1 MFGASRVESVRS
13 RHVWRLARRS
23 RPNDE
28 LSEPTVLERLARV
41 SARIAA
47 TGRNPDEVAIVAVTK
62 GFDVSVCRLA
72 LQAGLRSLGENR
84 VQEALK
90 KMDEVPGA
98 DWHLIGHL
106 QTNKVKQAAGRFA
119 LIQSVDSVRLAEA
132 IARHAPSQAVLIEV
146 NIARE
151 PQKSGAAPEDA
162 LELAVGVANLLDLQG
177 LMGMGPVTGD
187 PAPAFNELRRLH
199 DDVEQRVGKGLPV
212 LSMGMSGDFEAALA
226 AGSTMLRLGQALFGP
241 RATQPQ

>member
-1 MFGASRVESVRS
+1 VT
-13 RHVWRLARRS
+13 
-23 RPNDE
+23 
-28 LSEPTVLERLARV
+28 EPTILERLARV

-90 KMDEVPGA
+90 KMDDVPNA
-98 DWHLIGHL
+98 AWHLIGHL
-106 QTNKVKQAAGRFA
+106 QTNKLKQAVGRFA
-119 LIQSVDSVRLAEA
+119 LIQTVDSLRLAQE
-132 IARHAPSQAVLIEV
+132 IARHAPNQAVLVEV
-146 NIARE
+146 NIARKA
-151 PQKSGAAPEDA
+151 QRSGVAPEDA
-162 LELAVGVANLLDLQG
+162 LELVANVATMLDLHG
-177 LMGMGPVTGD
+177 LMGMGPSTGD

-199 DDVEQRVGKGLPV
+199 DQAEQRIGKGLPV
-212 LSMGMSGDFEAALA
+212 LSMGMSGDFEAALV

-241 RATQPQ
+241 RAA

>member
-1 MFGASRVESVRS
+1 VT
-13 RHVWRLARRS
+13 
-23 RPNDE
+23 
-28 LSEPTVLERLARV
+28 EPTILERLARV

-72 LQAGLRSLGENR
+72 LQAGLRNLGENR

-90 KMDEVPGA
+90 KMDDVDGA
-98 DWHLIGHL
+98 EWHLIGHL

-119 LIQSVDSVRLAEA
+119 LIQTVDSLRLAQE
-132 IARHAPSQAVLIEV
+132 ITRHAPNQAVLVEV

-151 PQKSGAAPEDA
+151 PQRSGVAPEDA
-162 LELAVGVANLLDLQG
+162 LELVANVASMLDLHG
-177 LMGMGPVTGD
+177 LMGMGPATGD
-187 PAPAFNELRRLH
+187 PAPAFEGLRRLH
-199 DDVEQRVGKGLPV
+199 DESEQQIGKGLPV

-241 RATQPQ
+241 RAS